1 MEQVIVTAIVG
12 AFAALGTHVLTLDA
26 TRAKL
31 RRELEVELDKDRRA
45 RRATAYAELWKR
57 LEPLSIYAPPHQV
70 DGGTLRQLSASLREW
85 YYQIG
90 GMYLT
95 ERARAAYFSLQD
107 HLQDCGDEVLRPA
120 DRRFKQGTAAHEFI
134 AIGDGDQQR
143 DAAFIALFKC
153 GSVLRS
159 QVAEDLKTRSGLLDD
174 SVD

>member
-1 MEQVIVTAIVG
+1 VDQVIVTAVVG
-12 AFAALGTHVLTLDA
+12 AFAALGTHVLTLEA

-45 RRATAYAELWKR
+45 RRAAAYTELWKR

-70 DGGTLRQLSASLREW
+70 DGGTLRQLSTSLREW

-95 ERARAAYFSLQD
+95 ADARAYYFALQD
-107 HLQDCGDEVLRPA
+107 RLQQCGDEVLRPA
-120 DRRFKQGTAAHEFI
+120 DRRFKQGAAPRDFI
-134 AIGDGDQQR
+134 R
-143 DAAFIALFKC
+143 VDAALDDRDQAFLALFRC
-153 GSVLRS
+153 GSDLRS
-159 QVAEDLKTRSGLLDD
+159 QVAADLKTRSGLLDD